1 MAGNTRKHKYKGI
14 KSSFEPLYTN
24 DSFVDSETNDS
35 YSSNEPKQGKKKK
48 YKDDINKEFK
58 KSRTPIFD
66 FEVING
72 EEVEAWVSGMK
83 KYFIMYHY
91 SNSMKP
97 KMAIFNLVGKDETW
111 LKYLKKDKGI
121 S

>member
-24 DSFVDSETNDS
+24 DSFADSEMNDS
-35 YSSNEPKQGKKKK
+35 YSSNEPKQGKNKK
-48 YKDDINKEFK
+48 YINKEFK
-58 KSRTPIFD
+58 KSRTPIYD

-72 EEVEAWVSGMK
+72 EEAEAWVSGMK
-83 KYFIMYHY
+83 KYFILYHY

>member
-48 YKDDINKEFK
+48 YKDDINIEFK
-58 KSRTPIFD
+58 KSRTPIF
-66 FEVING
+66 
-72 EEVEAWVSGMK
+72 
-83 KYFIMYHY
+83 YF
-91 SNSMKP
+91 
-97 KMAIFNLVGKDETW
+97 
-111 LKYLKKDKGI
+111 
-121 S
+121 